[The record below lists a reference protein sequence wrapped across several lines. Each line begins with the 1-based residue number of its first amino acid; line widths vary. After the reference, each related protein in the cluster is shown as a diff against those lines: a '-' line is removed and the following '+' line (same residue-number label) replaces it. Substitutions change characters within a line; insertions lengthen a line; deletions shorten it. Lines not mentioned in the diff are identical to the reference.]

1 MVIRN
6 MMWNENVGDAH
17 SMEFY
22 HAKSKFEHEMME
34 VLGATPMFDFQNN
47 TERNNTSMVLGVK
60 LLRFERVMN
69 FTRAI
74 FVVVLNET
82 SRYDYSTMS
91 DLKDDVV
98 NGKYSSMV
106 IDRDVILKLYCKC
119 HCNILQKTPSCL
131 CEKISCTAFEQ
142 FFAKFEF
149 AGVKTKESIPIE

>member
-1 MVIRN
+1 
-6 MMWNENVGDAH
+6 MWNDDVGDAH

-22 HAKSKFEHEMME
+22 HAKSKFEHEIME
-34 VLGATPMFDFQNN
+34 VLGATPKFDAQNN

-82 SRYDYSTMS
+82 SRYDYKTMS
-91 DLKDDVV
+91 ELKDDVV

-119 HCNILQKTPSCL
+119 HCNTLQKTPSRL
-131 CEKISCTAFEQ
+131 SEKIRCTAFEQ
-142 FFAKFEF
+142 FFAHTKFEC